1 MHIILALLG
10 TIVTILILLNR
21 LNESGID
28 LGWLN
33 PFSWARRRKFRNEH
47 DLNPVFKLD
56 SPMEAAA
63 ILMLASAKI
72 DGDITR
78 EQKALLLTLFAHK
91 FHQSEQ
97 DAKSLLNASTHLL
110 GRGEEV
116 FNSPEKVL
124 QRSLD
129 NFTTEQAQS
138 VLDMLDEIIN
148 NDGTPSKQQ
157 VDFVAKVKQTF
168 PSMKDPQQWS

>member
-78 EQKALLLTLFAHK
+78 EQKALSWHLT
-91 FHQSEQ
+91 
-97 DAKSLLNASTHLL
+97 STFQKAVQFRIWSIFTPL
-110 GRGEEV
+110 V
-116 FNSPEKVL
+116 FN
-124 QRSLD
+124 
-129 NFTTEQAQS
+129 
-138 VLDMLDEIIN
+138 
-148 NDGTPSKQQ
+148 
-157 VDFVAKVKQTF
+157 
-168 PSMKDPQQWS
+168 